1 MREVKW
7 IPQPDGS
14 VLVEGLSIEEMEY
27 LASSSPYSID
37 EDVSRPPECFE
48 EPKIVK
54 WIPQPDG
61 SVLVEGL
68 SIDEMEYLA
77 SSSPYSVNDDLSD
90 PPEEFL

>member
-27 LASSSPYSID
+27 LASSSPYS
-37 EDVSRPPECFE
+37 
-48 EPKIVK
+48 
-54 WIPQPDG
+54 
-61 SVLVEGL
+61 
-68 SIDEMEYLA
+68 
-77 SSSPYSVNDDLSD
+77 VNDDLSD